1 MGTVSSSLR
10 TAMVLISYDDSKT
23 FFMEYTPYGLGGETI
38 VTYNIGEVHLI
49 CSQFQGGYVAENS
62 SREPNILYRLDLLA

>member
-23 FFMEYTPYGLGGETI
+23 FFMEYTPYGFGVKLLLLIIQGKFIKYALSFEGGMLQKI
-38 VTYNIGEVHLI
+38 VVGNLTSCI
-49 CSQFQGGYVAENS
+49 
-62 SREPNILYRLDLLA
+62 D

>member
-1 MGTVSSSLR
+1 MCLAQVGVIVGTVSSSLR

-23 FFMEYTPYGLGGETI
+23 FFMEYTPYGFGGETI

-49 CSQFQGGYVAENS
+49 CSQ
-62 SREPNILYRLDLLA
+62 L

>member
-23 FFMEYTPYGLGGETI
+23 FFMEYTPYRVGGETI
-38 VTYNIGEVHLI
+38 VTYNMREVHLI
-49 CSQFQGGYVAENS
+49 YAQFQGGYS
-62 SREPNILYRLDLLA
+62 CKKY

>member
-1 MGTVSSSLR
+1 MGVIEGTVSSSLR

-38 VTYNIGEVHLI
+38 VTYNTGEVHLI
-49 CSQFQGGYVAENS
+49 CSQ
-62 SREPNILYRLDLLA
+62 L

>member
-38 VTYNIGEVHLI
+38 VTYNTGEVHLI
-49 CSQFQGGYVAENS
+49 CSQ
-62 SREPNILYRLDLLA
+62 L